1 MSTTSKSP
9 GKVALVA
16 VDVGKGAGA
25 SLEVLLEGFPEQTR
39 WGRRMLLEQ
48 LDVVAGQI
56 RRQGQ
61 RLKALVELSPAI
73 QRLMS
78 LAGVGTILASVI
90 ALEIGDVG
98 RLPSGEHLAS
108 YTGTTRRVHASGGKV
123 RYGQLRPEMNRYLK
137 WAFVEAANVIARHR
151 GSWPDRHVSRLYE
164 RLRSRKAG
172 LSATTP

>member
-61 RLKALVELSPAI
+61 RLKALVELRSETSGACPVASTWPRIPAP
-73 QRLMS
+73 RGGCTP
-78 LAGVGTILASVI
+78 AGARCVMGSFA
-90 ALEIGDVG
+90 
-98 RLPSGEHLAS
+98 
-108 YTGTTRRVHASGGKV
+108 RR
-123 RYGQLRPEMNRYLK
+123 
-137 WAFVEAANVIARHR
+137 
-151 GSWPDRHVSRLYE
+151 
-164 RLRSRKAG
+164 
-172 LSATTP
+172 